1 MLHHDLR
8 PGHDI
13 LRCVRRRAI
22 TVAFL
27 AAAAAAA
34 GCASRADPT
43 LASGG
48 GVEYPERPQATTLN
62 IQVVRDGTV
71 IRLTNT
77 TARAFGP
84 SRLWINRWYSRPIDK
99 FDVGQTLELSL
110 WDFRDQYGE
119 PFEAGGFFAV
129 RKPYRLSQAQ
139 LDTGDE
145 LLGLIVVARAEE

>member
-1 MLHHDLR
+1 MSNHDSR
-8 PGHDI
+8 TGHDI
-13 LRCVRRRAI
+13 LRSARRRVFAVAI
-22 TVAFL
+22 LGVM
-27 AAAAAAA
+27 AAAA
-34 GCASRADPT
+34 GCASRADPN

-48 GVEYPERPQATTLN
+48 GVEYPERAQASTLN
-62 IQVVRDGTV
+62 IQVVRDETV
-71 IRLTNT
+71 IRMTNT

-84 SRLWINRWYSRPIDK
+84 SRIWINRWYSRAIDR

-139 LDTGDE
+139 LDTGEE
-145 LLGLIVVARAEE
+145 LLGLIVVARGEE

>member
-1 MLHHDLR
+1 MQHEGCRSKQGLSR
-8 PGHDI
+8 IARG
-13 LRCVRRRAI
+13 R
-22 TVAFL
+22 T
-27 AAAAAAA
+27 AAAVLAGAAAMA
-34 GCASRADPT
+34 TGCAHRADPN

-48 GVEYPERPQATTLN
+48 GLEYPERPQAATLN
-62 IQVVRDGTV
+62 VQVVRDETV
-71 IRLTNT
+71 IRMTNT

-110 WDFRDQYGE
+110 WDFRDQFGE

-145 LLGLIVVARAEE
+145 LLGLVVVARGEE

>member
-1 MLHHDLR
+1 MDHSRRHAHLVARLAVLACTAAML
-8 PGHDI
+8 P
-13 LRCVRRRAI
+13 
-22 TVAFL
+22 T
-27 AAAAAAA
+27 A
-34 GCASRADPT
+34 GCTHRPDPK
-43 LASGG
+43 LAGG
-48 GVEYPERPQATTLN
+48 EGVQYPERPQAATLN
-62 IQVVRDGTV
+62 IQVVRDETI

-84 SRLWINRWYSRPIDK
+84 GRLWVNRWYSKPIEQ

-139 LDTGDE
+139 LEVGDE
-145 LLGLIVVARAEE
+145 LLGLIVVARGEE

>member
-8 PGHDI
+8 LGHDI
-13 LRCVRRRAI
+13 FRSVRRRAI

-34 GCASRADPT
+34 GCASRADPN

-48 GVEYPERPQATTLN
+48 GVEYPERPQSTTLN
-62 IQVVRDGTV
+62 IQVVRDETV

-84 SRLWINRWYSRPIDK
+84 SRLWINRWYSRPIEK

-145 LLGLIVVARAEE
+145 LLGLIVVARGEE